1 MGMVGKIV
9 SGAGIVCLGLVL
21 VAAAGAGYLGLK
33 GTLNATSLKAAVAA
47 VTSQPARAE
56 APATRPA
63 APEPVA
69 STANVLLAAGRQGE
83 AAAMGELEMFRR
95 QVANEQA
102 MVEAARLQVLR
113 EREKNQQQQKQWEA
127 GRQKEMESA
136 KQSGVQKELEILS
149 GIKAAQ
155 ALAVLRSKPD
165 IQAARTLMAMET
177 RKARKIIESCKT
189 AEETDWR
196 KRILEL
202 IREQNDIQAAALAGG

>member
-1 MGMVGKIV
+1 LAVG
-9 SGAGIVCLGLVL
+9 
-21 VAAAGAGYLGLK
+21 VAAAYLGIQ
-33 GTLNATSLKAAVAA
+33 GTLNAASLRVALSA
-47 VTSQPARAE
+47 VTGRPAGAG
-56 APATRPA
+56 AAATRPA
-63 APEPVA
+63 AVPAAPTA
-69 STANVLLAAGRQGE
+69 SALLAAGRE
-83 AAAMGELEMFRR
+83 DESAAMGELETFRR

-102 MVEAARLQVLR
+102 LVEAARLQVLR
-113 EREKNQQQQKQWEA
+113 EREKIERQQKQWEA
-127 GRQKEMESA
+127 SRQKDAEVA

-155 ALAVLRSKPD
+155 ALAVLRGKPD

-177 RKARKIIESCKT
+177 RKAQKIIESCKT